1 MVFSSIPFLF
11 FFLPLCLILY
21 YAVSCLPCILHGKH
35 SYVMG
40 QTGHSAGSRKYQIPL
55 QNGVLLVFSLIFYA
69 WGCYVGVVALKS
81 YFCKVNR
88 RIEMALSGKNA
99 WTWAGEQN
107 NSAVTEI
114 LPASDGGDLFQKN
127 GRLAVPSGLVGPCG
141 IPKSEWGSSPYRVG
155 DHSICR
161 SDSRD
166 CSRCPMNPNRSE
178 NEE

>member
-1 MVFSSIPFLF
+1 
-11 FFLPLCLILY
+11 
-21 YAVSCLPCILHGKH
+21 
-35 SYVMG
+35 
-40 QTGHSAGSRKYQIPL
+40 
-55 QNGVLLVFSLIFYA
+55 
-69 WGCYVGVVALKS
+69 
-81 YFCKVNR
+81 
-88 RIEMALSGKNA
+88 MALSGKNA

-166 CSRCPMNPNRSE
+166 CSRCPMNPNKSE